1 MLSFHG
7 ELYSLVEVSCPCR
20 CLLLIGVFSLAR
32 SLAQNFLDYI
42 CCGLNSYFAACQVRS
57 VIFCQ
62 DSDLC
67 LVKRNPLLLAVIL
80 P

>member
-1 MLSFHG
+1 MSVADRCFLSC
-7 ELYSLVEVSCPCR
+7 SLT
-20 CLLLIGVFSLAR
+20 
-32 SLAQNFLDYI
+32 QNFLDYI

-57 VIFCQ
+57 VIFDQ